1 MAIAARYAALGLK
14 GRTTPAALA
23 EARAATRAED
33 PRIRSAALGA
43 LVRAADVSVATE
55 RWRAAT
61 VDVDPTVRR
70 RAAEL
75 GPGLARREPGRATE
89 YVERLVPMLDD
100 REVTVVEAVS
110 WAIGEI
116 GAEGEPVTALAR
128 VVTSHRDPL
137 AREAAVAALGAIADP
152 EGLPA
157 ILAAC
162 TDKPAVRRRAVLALA
177 PFDGPE
183 VNGALRAA
191 LDDHD
196 WQVRQSAED
205 LLGAGTPGQRSE
217 ISDGDSG
224 RGTSP

>member
-1 MAIAARYAALGLK
+1 PPLTQADEVAIAARYAALGLK
-14 GRTTPAALA
+14 GRPTPAALA

-70 RAAEL
+70 RAAE
-75 GPGLARREPGRATE
+75 
-89 YVERLVPMLDD
+89 
-100 REVTVVEAVS
+100 
-110 WAIGEI
+110 
-116 GAEGEPVTALAR
+116 
-128 VVTSHRDPL
+128 
-137 AREAAVAALGAIADP
+137 
-152 EGLPA
+152 
-157 ILAAC
+157 
-162 TDKPAVRRRAVLALA
+162 RRRAVMARR
-177 PFDGPE
+177 PFDGPA

-191 LDDHD
+191 LDDYD